1 MEQEYF
7 VTKKDVANLLKD
19 ARARCKL
26 SVDEVAVSLTSY
38 GFDIAAKTIYN
49 YEAGTSQPSVSM
61 FLVMCKIY
69 GIEDPAKA
77 MKIGY
82 TRKVEVTPK
91 EEFLLERFRKAS
103 PEMQDAA
110 LRVLEPIEEESISS
124 LVG

>member
-1 MEQEYF
+1 MEQNIS
-7 VTKKDVANLLKD
+7 KKDVANLLKD

-26 SVDEVAVSLTSY
+26 SVEEVSRSLASY
-38 GFDIAAKTIYN
+38 GYEIAAKTIYN
-49 YEAGTSQPSVSM
+49 YETGTSSPPVAM
-61 FLVMCKIY
+61 FLILCKIY
-69 GIEDPAKA
+69 GIEDPARA
-77 MKIGY
+77 LQVGY

-110 LRVLEPIEEESISS
+110 LRVLEPVEEESINS